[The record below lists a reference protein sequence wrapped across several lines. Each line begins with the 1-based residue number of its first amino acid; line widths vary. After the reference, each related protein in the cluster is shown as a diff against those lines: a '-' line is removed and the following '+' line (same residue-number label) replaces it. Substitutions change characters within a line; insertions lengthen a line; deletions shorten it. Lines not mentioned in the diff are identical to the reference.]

1 MPEITTCKA
10 AGNTVLLT
18 WNKYENA
25 DSYIILRRK
34 MGESKFAKIATVKD
48 SLLYIQRF
56 LRQLLIIT
64 VYRLFPPNGAAP
76 LKAVMTKTSL

>member
-1 MPEITTCKA
+1 
-10 AGNTVLLT
+10 
-18 WNKYENA
+18 
-25 DSYIILRRK
+25 

-48 SLLYIQRF
+48 LSYTDTAVSPSTPY
-56 LRQLLIIT
+56 IT